1 MPQRHQNIYGLP
13 LLTTNNLVMARIR
26 NSKSN
31 VTHVILGAL
40 ISTILLLTTILDKQD
55 LYALTPVDRYNSGF
69 SHGKQQ
75 ALSDFQSNSTFNP
88 VCNQHTNYYC
98 AGYFNGY
105 NVTWNSLTA
114 KGQTSNPGPTSIS
127 TNPVLPVPN
136 TKTTAASSSISSSD
150 SLVTPLIIFVIIVII
165 IIATARKL
173 KHKSGKYKERQR
185 FSDSIKEKVL
195 EKQHHRCADCNRVLN
210 VVDWHHR
217 NDDRSDNKESNCV
230 ALCPNCHAIKTRRH
244 Q

>member
-1 MPQRHQNIYGLP
+1 MH
-13 LLTTNNLVMARIR
+13 ME
-26 NSKSN
+26 
-31 VTHVILGAL
+31 
-40 ISTILLLTTILDKQD
+40 KQD

-105 NVTWNSLTA
+105 NITWNSLVA
-114 KGQTSNPGPTSIS
+114 KGQTSNPGPTSNS
-127 TNPVLPVPN
+127 TNPVPPVGN
-136 TKTTAASSSISSSD
+136 SNATATSSSISSSD
-150 SLVTPLIIFVIIVII
+150 SLVTPFIIFVIIVII
-165 IIATARKL
+165 IAATARKL
-173 KHKSGKYKERQR
+173 KHRKGRYKDRQR

-195 EKQHHRCADCNRVLN
+195 DKQRHRCADCNRVLN
-210 VVDWHHR
+210 VVDWHHW
-217 NDDRSDNKESNCV
+217 NGDRSDNKESNCV